1 MDAIFRKKII
11 VSILIGVVCSV
22 FMFGAGFFCQNVIS
36 KIDYL
41 QNELSETNLLQKNME
56 EFYYTYSLSPV
67 DLKNELWGENRSK
80 EPHIFFVVSD
90 LNCSL
95 CLDKFMKELVA
106 LQDSIN
112 IHRSSLL
119 LLNTSGEILH
129 RYKRIYKI
137 KIPIYA
143 ATIERLDTIMNHW
156 NAPYAFISDQNNCIM
171 HLYSSKDVL
180 SFKRY
185 LELMKQHYSDK

>member
-1 MDAIFRKKII
+1 MDAINRKKII
-11 VSILIGVVCSV
+11 IYILIGIVCSIL
-22 FMFGAGFFCQNVIS
+22 MFGVGFVCRKIIS
-36 KIDYL
+36 KINYL
-41 QNELSETNLLQKNME
+41 QNELSQTNLLQKDLD
-56 EFYYTYSLSPV
+56 EFYYTYSLSPI
-67 DLKNELWGENRSK
+67 DLKNELWGENRLK

-95 CLDKFMKELVA
+95 CLDKFMKQIVS

-137 KIPIYA
+137 QIPMYIIN
-143 ATIERLDTIMNHW
+143 TEKLDSIMNRW
-156 NAPYAFISDQNNCIM
+156 NVPYAFISDQNNHIM
-171 HLYSSKDVL
+171 HLYSSKDIL
-180 SFKRY
+180 SFKQY
-185 LELMKQHYSDK
+185 IKLMKQRYFYE